1 MNLELKKVV
10 IEKLVT
16 EKLELIHKSSPTL
29 SILYD
34 AIENCSNQD
43 FLYHRDIVFEMF
55 NDNDNLVKQ
64 ENGKWFYAFTKIP
77 FDLDLDK
84 TNLDIL
90 LEDLLSED
98 CYAECDL
105 SESKIIEE
113 ICEWTEMVY
122 NRFVF
127 FFFTLCLKRL
137 DELNHEIDWDLH

>member
-1 MNLELKKVV
+1 MNLELKKIV

-16 EKLELIHKSSPTL
+16 EKLELIHKSNTTL

-34 AIENCSNQD
+34 AIEKCSNQD
-43 FLYHRDIVFEMF
+43 FLYHRDIVFDMF
-55 NDNDNLVKQ
+55 NDNDSLVKE

-77 FDLDLDK
+77 FEKDLDK

-98 CYAECDL
+98 GFAECDL
-105 SESKIIEE
+105 SEANIIKE
-113 ICEWTEMVY
+113 ICEWTEIVY

-137 DELNHEIDWDLH
+137 SELNDEIDSN